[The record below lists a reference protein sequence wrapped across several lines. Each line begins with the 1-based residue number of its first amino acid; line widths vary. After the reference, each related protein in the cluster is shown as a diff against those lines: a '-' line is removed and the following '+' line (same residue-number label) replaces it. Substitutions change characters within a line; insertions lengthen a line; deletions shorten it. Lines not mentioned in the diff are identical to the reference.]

1 MLKARYGGRPLPHA
15 EIKVVSGKKR
25 RELTVLNTDEKG
37 ETVIKIPWNGE
48 WMFLLNHRDPFK
60 KMDQEFDESVFV
72 CTLVMEAI

>member
-1 MLKARYGGRPLPHA
+1 MLKACYGGRPLPHA
-15 EIKVVSGKKR
+15 EIKVVSGKKGR
-25 RELTVLNTDEKG
+25 KLTVLKTDEKG
-37 ETVIKIPWNGE
+37 EAVIKIPWKGE